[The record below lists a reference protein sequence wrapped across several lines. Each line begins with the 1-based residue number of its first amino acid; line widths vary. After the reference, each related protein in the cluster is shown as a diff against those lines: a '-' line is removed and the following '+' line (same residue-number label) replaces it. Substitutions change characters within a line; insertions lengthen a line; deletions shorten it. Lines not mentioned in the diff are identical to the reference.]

1 MCVCCE
7 VCVLS
12 GRGLYDEMITHPE
25 EYCRLWCVVLCD
37 TQKPCERGGPGPL
50 GRGGGFCAKTN
61 KSICRKVHNELCL
74 RFLLLLLV
82 IIIIIDTECRQS
94 GRVASRNTHR

>member
-50 GRGGGFCAKTN
+50 GRGGVSAQKQTNRYVAKFITNYVSVFC
-61 KSICRKVHNELCL
+61 CC
-74 RFLLLLLV
+74 
-82 IIIIIDTECRQS
+82 CW
-94 GRVASRNTHR
+94 